1 LPPEL
6 RLAAGDHL
14 DPDAR
19 NTAAEVNMT
28 MRTGFFVLSA
38 VCFAFGLLAASGPAL
53 AQDDATPVLTP
64 GVTGDFYVSPTWG
77 YSLEWPDHWEVI
89 ASFSDQGEDGVTRGL
104 SRGDY
109 LLLSYGLPNGNSVS
123 LEVMA
128 GIGFD
133 GSPATCLDTYV
144 QQWEALEEQSTEEVA
159 ITGFRQATSDGQVI
173 GGVDEFSA
181 YGVFEYDLSGEEFHW
196 QLVDY
201 VDCRVLNDDGAILR
215 IEASTL
221 LEHYPTAVPV
231 IQEVLG
237 TLTMPDADPRNVIPL
252 RALPPLDPAPAASP
266 VASPDAAATPTS

>member
-1 LPPEL
+1 
-6 RLAAGDHL
+6 
-14 DPDAR
+14 
-19 NTAAEVNMT
+19 MT
-28 MRTGFFVLSA
+28 VRTVFLVVSA
-38 VCFAFGLLAASGPAL
+38 VCFGFSLLTASLPAL

-64 GVTGDFYVSPTWG
+64 GVTGDSYVSPTWG
-77 YSLEWPDHWEVI
+77 YGLEWSDHWEVI
-89 ASFSDQGEDGVTRGL
+89 ASFSDQGADGVSRGM

-109 LLLSYGLPNGNSVS
+109 LLLSYGLPNGNAVS

-133 GSPATCLDTYV
+133 GSPVNCLDTYV
-144 QQWEALEEQSTEEVA
+144 EQWETLEAQESEDVA
-159 ITGFRQATSDGQVI
+159 ITGFRQATSEGQPI
-173 GGVDEFSA
+173 GSVDDSSA
-181 YGVFEYDLSGEEFHW
+181 YGIFEYSLSGEEFHW

-221 LEHYPTAVPV
+221 LEHYPVAVPV

-266 VASPDAAATPTS
+266 VAGPGPEATPTS